1 MASPVAELLATE
13 AAVAKLGAR
22 GISIDEAQQVPRNRH
37 VIVRNPRETD
47 GTRRVLIGRTN
58 GERTLTLVIEP
69 TIDPTTWL
77 IVTGWEA
84 AVGER
89 RLLGG

>member
-13 AAVAKLGAR
+13 VAVAKLGAR
-22 GISIDEAQQVPRNRH
+22 GISIDEAQQVPRNPY
-37 VIVRNPRETD
+37 VIVRNPRASEAA
-47 GTRRVLIGRTN
+47 RRLLIGRTD
-58 GERTLTLVIEP
+58 GGRTLTLVIEP

-84 AVGER
+84 AGGER
-89 RLLGG
+89 RLLKG

>member
-13 AAVAKLGAR
+13 ATVAKLGAR
-22 GISIDEAQQVPRNRH
+22 GISSDEAQQVPRNPH
-37 VIVRNPRETD
+37 VIVRNPRGAEAA
-47 GTRRVLIGRTN
+47 RRLLIGRTD
-58 GERTLTLVIEP
+58 GGQALTLVIEP

-84 AVGER
+84 AGRER
-89 RLLGG
+89 RLLEG